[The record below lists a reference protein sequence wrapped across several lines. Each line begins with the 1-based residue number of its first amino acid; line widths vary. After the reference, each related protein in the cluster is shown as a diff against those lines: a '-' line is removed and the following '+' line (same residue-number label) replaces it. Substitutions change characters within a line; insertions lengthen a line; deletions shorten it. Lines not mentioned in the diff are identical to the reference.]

1 MDMSERFEALE
12 SWAEVIVEALH
23 EKESARVVH
32 EHALRE
38 LRQLSWMLRDKLHV
52 QRMQL
57 EYSSEPR
64 SVAAES

>member
-1 MDMSERFEALE
+1 MDLLERFEALE

-23 EKESARVVH
+23 EKEPGRVLDGD
-32 EHALRE
+32 ALRE

-57 EYSSEPR
+57 EYSPAKR
-64 SVAAES
+64 SLVAGS